1 MSERLT
7 SLAQIV
13 AAVELATTV
22 TRREMLS
29 DRRQPDVV
37 EARCTVWW
45 LASKLTLLS
54 LPAIA
59 AATRRNHTTV
69 GHGIRQAEAQR
80 AHDPDYC
87 AATDALL
94 ATLHAAEDNA
104 AIRLAQPVD
113 PLATARRI
121 LWAPQRE
128 AVRISV
134 SEVIAMAQLV
144 VSVSAPPDPQTLSD
158 LIQEIHHEQ
167 A

>member
-1 MSERLT
+1 MSDRLT

-13 AAVELATTV
+13 AAVEFATTV
-22 TRREMLS
+22 TKREILS
-29 DRRQPDVV
+29 ERRQPDVV
-37 EARCTVWW
+37 EARFTVWW

-54 LPAIA
+54 MPAIGE
-59 AATRRNHTTV
+59 ATNRNHSTV

-80 AHDPDYC
+80 ACDPDYR

-94 ATLHAAEDNA
+94 ATLHAAENNA

-121 LWAPQRE
+121 LWSPQRE
-128 AVRISV
+128 AVRVSV

-144 VSVSAPPDPQTLSD
+144 VSLTAPTEPDPSEPAL
-158 LIQEIHHEQ
+158 QESHH
-167 A
+167 AA

>member
-7 SLAQIV
+7 SLAQII

-22 TRREMLS
+22 TKREMLS

-59 AATRRNHTTV
+59 EATRRNHTTV

-80 AHDPDYC
+80 ARDQDYR
-87 AATDALL
+87 AATDAML
-94 ATLHAAEDNA
+94 AALYAAEGNA

-113 PLATARRI
+113 PVATARRI
-121 LWAPQRE
+121 LAAPQRE
-128 AVRISV
+128 AVRVSV
-134 SEVIAMAQLV
+134 NEIIAMAQLV
-144 VSVSAPPDPQTLSD
+144 VSLSAPPDPQTPSD
-158 LIQEIHHEQ
+158 LIQEIDH
-167 A
+167 AA

>member
-7 SLAQIV
+7 SLAQII

-22 TRREMLS
+22 SKREILS

-37 EARCTVWW
+37 EARYTVWW

-59 AATRRNHTTV
+59 EATRRNHTTV
-69 GHGIRQAEAQR
+69 GHGIRQADAHR
-80 AHDPDYC
+80 AADPDYR

-94 ATLHAAEDNA
+94 ATLRAAEDNA

-128 AVRISV
+128 AVRVSV
-134 SEVIAMAQLV
+134 SEIIAMAQLV
-144 VSVSAPPDPQTLSD
+144 VSLSPAPAPQTPSD
-158 LIQEIHHEQ
+158 LIQETDH
-167 A
+167 AA

>member
-7 SLAQIV
+7 SLAQII

-22 TRREMLS
+22 TKREMLS

-59 AATRRNHTTV
+59 EATRRNHTTV

-80 AHDPDYC
+80 ARDHDYR
-87 AATDALL
+87 AATDAML
-94 ATLHAAEDNA
+94 AALYAAEGNA

-113 PLATARRI
+113 PVATARRI
-121 LWAPQRE
+121 LAAPQRE
-128 AVRISV
+128 AVRVSV
-134 SEVIAMAQLV
+134 NEVIAMAQLV
-144 VSVSAPPDPQTLSD
+144 VSLSAPPDPQTPSD
-158 LIQEIHHEQ
+158 IIQETDH
-167 A
+167 AA